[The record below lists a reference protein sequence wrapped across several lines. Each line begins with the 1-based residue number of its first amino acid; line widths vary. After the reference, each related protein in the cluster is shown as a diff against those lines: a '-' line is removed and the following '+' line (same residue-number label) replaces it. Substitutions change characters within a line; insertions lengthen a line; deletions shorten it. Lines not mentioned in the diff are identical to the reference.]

1 MSNVNVCMICCLSRF
16 RAMHKAKVYR
26 RESQV
31 VVAKVVSSVSVTYVN
46 SYQFS
51 RCLFCLKVGKVV
63 KQLSNVA
70 IIAVAIFVV

>member
-1 MSNVNVCMICCLSRF
+1 MSNVNVCVNCRLTRF

-31 VVAKVVSSVSVTYVN
+31 VGVSLVGSVSVTYVN

-51 RCLFCLKVGKVV
+51 RCLFFLKVGIEV
-63 KQLSNVA
+63 KQLSNMA
-70 IIAVAIFVV
+70 IIAVAIFVL

>member
-1 MSNVNVCMICCLSRF
+1 MSNVNVCVNCRLSRF

>member
-1 MSNVNVCMICCLSRF
+1 MSNVNICVNCRLTRF

-31 VVAKVVSSVSVTYVN
+31 VVTMLFSSVSVTYVN

-70 IIAVAIFVV
+70 IITVAIFAL

>member
-1 MSNVNVCMICCLSRF
+1 MCMICRLSRF

-31 VVAKVVSSVSVTYVN
+31 VVAKIVSSVSVTYVN

-51 RCLFCLKVGKVV
+51 RCLFCLKRGRVV

>member
-1 MSNVNVCMICCLSRF
+1 MSNVNVCVNCRLSRF

-31 VVAKVVSSVSVTYVN
+31 VVAKIVSSVSVTYVN

>member
-1 MSNVNVCMICCLSRF
+1 MSNVNVCVNCRLSRF

-31 VVAKVVSSVSVTYVN
+31 VVAKIVSSVSVTYVN

-51 RCLFCLKVGKVV
+51 RCLFCLKAGKVV

-70 IIAVAIFVV
+70 IIAVAIFVI

>member
-1 MSNVNVCMICCLSRF
+1 MSNVNVCVNCRLSRF

-31 VVAKVVSSVSVTYVN
+31 VVAKLVSSVSVTYVN

>member
-1 MSNVNVCMICCLSRF
+1 MSNVNVCVNCRLTRF

-31 VVAKVVSSVSVTYVN
+31 VVTMLFSSVSVTYVN

-63 KQLSNVA
+63 KQLSNVS

>member
-1 MSNVNVCMICCLSRF
+1 MSNVNVCVNCRLSRF

-31 VVAKVVSSVSVTYVN
+31 VGVSLVGSVSVTYVN

-51 RCLFCLKVGKVV
+51 RCLFCLKQGKVA

-70 IIAVAIFVV
+70 IIAVAIFVL

>member
-1 MSNVNVCMICCLSRF
+1 MSNVNVCMNCRLSRF

-31 VVAKVVSSVSVTYVN
+31 VVAKLVSSVSVTYVN

-51 RCLFCLKVGKVV
+51 RCLFCLKQGRVV

>member
-1 MSNVNVCMICCLSRF
+1 MSNVNVCVNCRLTRF

-31 VVAKVVSSVSVTYVN
+31 VVAKIVSSVSVTYVN

-51 RCLFCLKVGKVV
+51 RCLFFLKVGIEV
-63 KQLSNVA
+63 KQLSNMA
-70 IIAVAIFVV
+70 IIAVAIFVL

>member
-1 MSNVNVCMICCLSRF
+1 MSNVNVCVNCRLSRF

-70 IIAVAIFVV
+70 IIAVAIFAL

>member
-1 MSNVNVCMICCLSRF
+1 MSNVNVCVNCRLTRF

-31 VVAKVVSSVSVTYVN
+31 LVVSLVGSVSVTYVN
-46 SYQFS
+46 YYQFS

-63 KQLSNVA
+63 KQLSNTA

>member
-1 MSNVNVCMICCLSRF
+1 MSNVNVCVNCRLTRF

-31 VVAKVVSSVSVTYVN
+31 VVAKIVSSVSVTYVN

-70 IIAVAIFVV
+70 IIAVAIFAL

>member
-1 MSNVNVCMICCLSRF
+1 MSNVNVCVNCRLTRF

-31 VVAKVVSSVSVTYVN
+31 VVAKIVSSVSVTYVN

>member
-1 MSNVNVCMICCLSRF
+1 MSNVNVCVNCRLSRF

-70 IIAVAIFVV
+70 IIAVAIFVL

>member
-1 MSNVNVCMICCLSRF
+1 MSNVNVCLNCRLSRF

-31 VVAKVVSSVSVTYVN
+31 VVAKIVSSVSVTYVN

>member
-1 MSNVNVCMICCLSRF
+1 MSNVNVCMICRLSRF

-31 VVAKVVSSVSVTYVN
+31 VVAKIVSSVSVTYVN

-51 RCLFCLKVGKVV
+51 RCLFCLKRGRVV

-70 IIAVAIFVV
+70 IIAVAIFVL

>member
-1 MSNVNVCMICCLSRF
+1 MSNVNVCVNCRLSRF

-31 VVAKVVSSVSVTYVN
+31 VVAKIVSSVSVTYVN

-70 IIAVAIFVV
+70 IIAVAIFVL

>member
-1 MSNVNVCMICCLSRF
+1 MSNVNVCVNCRLTRF

-31 VVAKVVSSVSVTYVN
+31 VVAKIVSSVSVTYVN

-63 KQLSNVA
+63 KQLSKTA
-70 IIAVAIFVV
+70 IIAVTIFAL

>member
-1 MSNVNVCMICCLSRF
+1 MSNVNVCVNCRLTRF

-31 VVAKVVSSVSVTYVN
+31 VVTMLFSSVSVTYVN
-46 SYQFS
+46 SYQLS

-70 IIAVAIFVV
+70 IIAVAIFAL

>member
-1 MSNVNVCMICCLSRF
+1 MSNVNVCVNCRLTRF

>member
-1 MSNVNVCMICCLSRF
+1 MSNVNVCVNFRLTRF

-70 IIAVAIFVV
+70 IIAVAIFVL